1 MNNQSWLKIKDDKYL
16 RMEGLICS
24 NLFLGDILNLSTL
37 VAAQR
42 SQQAAGQR
50 QRQDKEPQVVQAG
63 GSKFYKTWSYVKYM
77 RLSSLCGTYTCT
89 NLKTH
94 HLCDMCF
101 KIRAGHITQRT
112 ESHIFYI
119 RLRSYKIYFPD
130 QLTGGSWRPRRSHRV
145 SGRTLRA

>member
-16 RMEGLICS
+16 RMEGVICS

-50 QRQDKEPQVVQAG
+50 KRQDKEPQVVQAG
-63 GSKFYKTWSYVKYM
+63 GSKFYKTRSYIKYM
-77 RLSSLCGTYTCT
+77 RLSSLCVTYTCT

-101 KIRAGHITQRT
+101 KIRAGHI
-112 ESHIFYI
+112 SHGE
-119 RLRSYKIYFPD
+119 LSLIYFI
-130 QLTGGSWRPRRSHRV
+130 
-145 SGRTLRA
+145 